1 MDSQQPTDRL
11 RKRLHG
17 ETMNE
22 RNKFHQGI
30 VSAKAKIKY
39 YRMGREKFDVVCES
53 DEHPRPIL
61 DKFDSLLQRAAR
73 MFWK

>member
-1 MDSQQPTDRL
+1 MDSQQSTGCL
-11 RKRLHG
+11 CKRLHG

-22 RNKFHQGI
+22 RNKFHKGI
-30 VSAKAKIKY
+30 VSAKATVKY
-39 YRMGREKFDVVCES
+39 YRLGRKELDAICEG

>member
-1 MDSQQPTDRL
+1 
-11 RKRLHG
+11 
-17 ETMNE
+17 MNE
-22 RNKFHQGI
+22 SVELHPRI
-30 VSAKAKIKY
+30 VSAKATVKY
-39 YRMGREKFDVVCES
+39 YRLGREKFDVVCEG